1 MTGTATTLISTKL
14 MPERARDAL
23 GNSFFGFTNVFF
35 YNLDNLYGT
44 TTMTTGNHQRQ
55 DDTCTETTMMPIS
68 TKPMPGCQDERG
80 SRRVA
85 SQAISYYLFSFFL
98 AFKLLTVFFAI
109 RCLYGNPRRRRWWT
123 PIHSKPMPGWT
134 GLETRRVSS
143 SVRCGVVAE
152 NECSMHGRTTIYIS
166 QAARPWMKSSGTQ
179 SVNIL
184 L

>member
-68 TKPMPGCQDERG
+68 TKPMPGRTGLETC
-80 SRRVA
+80 RV
-85 SQAISYYLFSFFL
+85 SSYKLLSFFIFL